1 MAHHGRAALLF
12 LLASWLGCTVP
23 FDDPTPPL
31 SADDIDTDGDGIRDG
46 DDFWLLEWLAA
57 TSRPPLTFGGTAS
70 NDSTASG
77 GNHGGLGGRRQDNG
91 TLTDALTYDDLLRPR
106 FPGGGGH
113 DPNVSS
119 SRGGAGGGVV
129 HLAVAGTLQ
138 LDGELFADGAHGPV
152 YVFGAN
158 SWGGG
163 GGRVAVYAQESDFDL
178 EQVETHGGISPRE
191 GASWRGGA
199 GTAVQVG
206 PDSPHG
212 NLRIDN
218 ADVLGQDTPLLEVGG
233 GRVNELFPDQVTI
246 WDVTLAR
253 PSNLALLDNRS
264 VRFGDEA
271 SDPVFSITAAYGP
284 TTLTLDVGDTD
295 LRELLVHGQTFHGLY
310 VFDDVTISGAA
321 GVSVEDTFR
330 VEGTLDTV
338 GGSLAAPRLEVS
350 VD

>member
-1 MAHHGRAALLF
+1 M
-12 LLASWLGCTVP
+12 
-23 FDDPTPPL
+23 
-31 SADDIDTDGDGIRDG
+31 
-46 DDFWLLEWLAA
+46 
-57 TSRPPLTFGGTAS
+57 
-70 NDSTASG
+70 
-77 GNHGGLGGRRQDNG
+77 
-91 TLTDALTYDDLLRPR
+91 
-106 FPGGGGH
+106 
-113 DPNVSS
+113 
-119 SRGGAGGGVV
+119 
-129 HLAVAGTLQ
+129 
-138 LDGELFADGAHGPV
+138 
-152 YVFGAN
+152 
-158 SWGGG
+158 
-163 GGRVAVYAQESDFDL
+163 
-178 EQVETHGGISPRE
+178 
-191 GASWRGGA
+191 
-199 GTAVQVG
+199 
-206 PDSPHG
+206 
-212 NLRIDN
+212 
-218 ADVLGQDTPLLEVGG
+218 LGQDTPLLEVGG

>member
-1 MAHHGRAALLF
+1 M
-12 LLASWLGCTVP
+12 
-23 FDDPTPPL
+23 
-31 SADDIDTDGDGIRDG
+31 DG
-46 DDFWLLEWLAA
+46 
-57 TSRPPLTFGGTAS
+57 S
-70 NDSTASG
+70 
-77 GNHGGLGGRRQDNG
+77 
-91 TLTDALTYDDLLRPR
+91 
-106 FPGGGGH
+106 
-113 DPNVSS
+113 
-119 SRGGAGGGVV
+119 
-129 HLAVAGTLQ
+129 
-138 LDGELFADGAHGPV
+138 
-152 YVFGAN
+152 
-158 SWGGG
+158 GGG